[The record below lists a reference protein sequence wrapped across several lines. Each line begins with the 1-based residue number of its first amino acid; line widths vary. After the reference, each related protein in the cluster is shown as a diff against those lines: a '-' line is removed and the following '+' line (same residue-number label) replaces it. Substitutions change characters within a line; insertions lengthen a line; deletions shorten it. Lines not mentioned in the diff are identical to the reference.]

1 MKQFPPALR
10 SYLVVVWA
18 LGLLAWSAS
27 WFLHFDSR
35 ALSWPLAA
43 VLLAL
48 VIVAQSLP
56 HHVLRGIKFAPDT
69 LPLFIAVLSL
79 PLSAAVNIA
88 LVGTVIAQAL
98 RRRPG
103 SEVAFNAAVTT
114 LGVFGGGIIC
124 AGLMAAGA
132 TWGVPVAALISAAVF
147 YLANSSL
154 VAGAVT
160 LQHRLS
166 YGRIWRDV
174 VGAEPLDHVLMFLVA
189 GLVALP
195 WAWKPIVAGLLATG
209 LAMRIVQTRYT
220 VRQVGA

>member
-10 SYLVVVWA
+10 NYLVVVWT

-27 WFLHFDSR
+27 WFLDFDSR

-56 HHVLRGIKFAPDT
+56 HHVLRGIKLAPDT

-103 SEVAFNAAVTT
+103 CEVAFNAAVTT

-124 AGLMAAGA
+124 AGLMATGE
-132 TWGVPVAALISAAVF
+132 TWGMPVAALISAAIF

-154 VAGAVT
+154 VAGAVM

-166 YGRIWRDV
+166 YGRIWLKIA
-174 VGAEPLDHVLMFLVA
+174 GAEPVGHLLMFLGA

-195 WAWKPIVAGLLATG
+195 WAWKPVVVGLLMAG
-209 LAMRIVQTRYT
+209 LAMRIIQARYT
-220 VRQVGA
+220 LRQVGA